1 MMPKTEKPS
10 NNQIENES
18 TVKVELSELL
28 PPEVARGELMTL
40 LRLLMREP
48 PPDHDFETC
57 LTCKRYGI
65 TGI

>member
-1 MMPKTEKPS
+1 MPETKKPS
-10 NNQIENES
+10 GNQIENES
-18 TVKVELSELL
+18 TMEADLPELL
-28 PPEVARGELMTL
+28 PPEAARAELMAL

>member
-1 MMPKTEKPS
+1 MMPEIQKPS
-10 NNQIENES
+10 DNKIENES
-18 TVKVELSELL
+18 TMEAELSELL
-28 PPEVARGELMTL
+28 PPEAARAELMTL

-57 LTCKRYGI
+57 PTCKHYGI

>member
-1 MMPKTEKPS
+1 MMPETEKPS

-18 TVKVELSELL
+18 TVEADL
-28 PPEVARGELMTL
+28 PEVLSPETARAELMTL

-48 PPDHDFETC
+48 QPDHDFETC